1 MSREAQSSSWSG
13 KDFWE
18 MPARHAGARLNYD
31 CMALINAGSTGRR
44 RAVLAGRHF
53 PARSARVVRLRH
65 RASPLMYFFSETTTP
80 PDKSASGCSPR
91 AAAHGMNLQPLVAGP
106 RGEAWAG
113 LEVAE
118 SAVTRS
124 HKHDRF
130 TTVSLQRRF
139 RLSGCFVGLS
149 GPCRVRVASVTRR
162 DCPRNYY
169 RDVAHRS

>member
-1 MSREAQSSSWSG
+1 
-13 KDFWE
+13 

-44 RAVLAGRHF
+44 RAVLAGRHC

-91 AAAHGMNLQPLVAGP
+91 AAAHGMNLQPLVVGP

-113 LEVAE
+113 LDVAE
-118 SAVTRS
+118 SAGGR
-124 HKHDRF
+124 RLL
-130 TTVSLQRRF
+130 SLLR
-139 RLSGCFVGLS
+139 
-149 GPCRVRVASVTRR
+149 
-162 DCPRNYY
+162 PR
-169 RDVAHRS
+169 

>member
-1 MSREAQSSSWSG
+1 
-13 KDFWE
+13 
-18 MPARHAGARLNYD
+18 MPARHAGAKLNYD

-118 SAVTRS
+118 SAGGRRLLS
-124 HKHDRF
+124 CCGPEN
-130 TTVSLQRRF
+130 TTVS
-139 RLSGCFVGLS
+139 
-149 GPCRVRVASVTRR
+149 
-162 DCPRNYY
+162 
-169 RDVAHRS
+169 